1 MQHNTNE
8 TSATPSTKS
17 PENTNQQVPVRTSFN
32 PRFVL
37 TPESMGMNLRSDSP
51 TPNKEQAPPPEP
63 PLVEV
68 KSYYERHSKKPMVG
82 LLSDL
87 KQESNASFHSTHSNT
102 PTNSYASIRTSG
114 YPIKTPSPNISPKS
128 PSQQQWNFDNTMKAE
143 QQQQHNNIY
152 TSSASLYP
160 TQSLKYPNASHSNF
174 TPSASSTLQNV
185 KCPTVEQPHSI
196 STNSHCTYVQNNTSL
211 SENPLLGYGELH
223 QKYRSGS
230 DVCIGDSAK
239 LNYSHLN
246 SIYSKRIED
255 IDANVWGDKDLK
267 IITYQEWV
275 EMLTKINESF
285 IVNMEALETEVA
297 EQLELVQRKVNSN
310 CRHSQGNELMK
321 CRKDIDTLLKYIKNA
336 RNYNSWDLQGFT
348 FETITPSQLFDM
360 GDFENL
366 TIEGNTGDA
375 TKNSNDAE
383 VMQRNKLY
391 ANMKAL
397 AHEVA
402 EKHDEVRELKRQVIS
417 MEDEIQKAQ
426 QKIQL
431 KDDVIKELRNDLKT
445 ANNKLSAHHSAENSL
460 TMPPIN
466 FEDQSSRSANTQ
478 IIDTPRF
485 PDDNGSQFDSLSYT
499 EFEEQQ
505 KLKVLEE
512 EMNEFFEMNKEL
524 NKQKMENQR
533 KRLMDIFQKSESE
546 KAAAYR
552 KLDFIRSQLID
563 LESDSIESNND
574 CDSGFHSKSE
584 NNQDAK
590 LLEAVRKRLRKLN
603 ETNSD
608 LKKRLQKLEL
618 ENNEL
623 SNSLQSEK
631 TFSQRNSETLKEV
644 ADLLCSLKGKQF
656 SYTDIYNTAPNEMN
670 PFCEAIMEMK
680 KDFQDRESQLMKA
693 VGIRNKQVEELTES
707 LLKNEKDFNEER
719 ILNWN
724 ETLKCQIAHLQRTLY
739 ERDQHILQLRSMLK
753 NVSQIQSIEPQRAA
767 LEYVTSRNN
776 FTAELEKKIEDL
788 TEKLDKSMKQENF
801 LHRETRKLNEE
812 LNESKRKN
820 GDLITQAHRL
830 GNLLKSQES
839 HRMEL
844 AAKYETLEKNY
855 EDQAKKLRTANNQ
868 LIMLTERFQTM
879 ERNQNEYNMERN
891 LLREEV
897 LSLKE
902 NHACA
907 MGQQK
912 SLQEQLLKTE
922 KELYQAHDVI
932 KEQKAIMQRNDFAQN
947 EAQRRLQ
954 ETNAE
959 LKRNLAELV
968 QDYKKLQDEHDKQK
982 EINLQQLKLLE
993 NFRKWKEQQLKA
1005 EHTTRENFKI
1015 YQNCIEEMLQDK
1027 QKLMDNFHELY
1038 KDYSLL
1044 QNELDRF
1051 KVSSLNLSNFNR
1063 LHNTSERSIAE
1074 RLEIVRRTTRRVSEQ
1089 SSSFKDE
1096 EPIVSRDDS
1105 TSSAFRPS
1113 EEPL

>member
-1 MQHNTNE
+1 MIDRGNTKTHYKLLQLKVRNR
-8 TSATPSTKS
+8 
-17 PENTNQQVPVRTSFN
+17 ENISKLLVFIPKHWLVPVRTSFN

-37 TPESMGMNLRSDSP
+37 TPESMGMNLRSDTP
-51 TPNKEQAPPPEP
+51 TPNREQAPPPEP

-87 KQESNASFHSTHSNT
+87 KQESNASFHSSHSNT

-143 QQQQHNNIY
+143 YLEQQHNNNIY

-160 TQSLKYPNASHSNF
+160 TQSLKYPNASNSNF

-255 IDANVWGDKDLK
+255 IDANVWGDKDL
-267 IITYQEWV
+267 
-275 EMLTKINESF
+275 
-285 IVNMEALETEVA
+285 
-297 EQLELVQRKVNSN
+297 
-310 CRHSQGNELMK
+310 
-321 CRKDIDTLLKYIKNA
+321 
-336 RNYNSWDLQGFT
+336 
-348 FETITPSQLFDM
+348 
-360 GDFENL
+360 
-366 TIEGNTGDA
+366 
-375 TKNSNDAE
+375 
-383 VMQRNKLY
+383 Y

-445 ANNKLSAHHSAENSL
+445 ANNKLSAQHSAENSL

-724 ETLKCQIAHLQRTLY
+724 HNNVKDTTSTIPTTTSAQATL
-739 ERDQHILQLRSMLK
+739 
-753 NVSQIQSIEPQRAA
+753 P
-767 LEYVTSRNN
+767 VT
-776 FTAELEKKIEDL
+776 
-788 TEKLDKSMKQENF
+788 
-801 LHRETRKLNEE
+801 
-812 LNESKRKN
+812 
-820 GDLITQAHRL
+820 
-830 GNLLKSQES
+830 
-839 HRMEL
+839 
-844 AAKYETLEKNY
+844 
-855 EDQAKKLRTANNQ
+855 
-868 LIMLTERFQTM
+868 
-879 ERNQNEYNMERN
+879 
-891 LLREEV
+891 
-897 LSLKE
+897 
-902 NHACA
+902 
-907 MGQQK
+907 
-912 SLQEQLLKTE
+912 
-922 KELYQAHDVI
+922 
-932 KEQKAIMQRNDFAQN
+932 
-947 EAQRRLQ
+947 
-954 ETNAE
+954 
-959 LKRNLAELV
+959 
-968 QDYKKLQDEHDKQK
+968 
-982 EINLQQLKLLE
+982 
-993 NFRKWKEQQLKA
+993 
-1005 EHTTRENFKI
+1005 
-1015 YQNCIEEMLQDK
+1015 
-1027 QKLMDNFHELY
+1027 
-1038 KDYSLL
+1038 
-1044 QNELDRF
+1044 
-1051 KVSSLNLSNFNR
+1051 
-1063 LHNTSERSIAE
+1063 NTSI
-1074 RLEIVRRTTRRVSEQ
+1074 
-1089 SSSFKDE
+1089 
-1096 EPIVSRDDS
+1096 S
-1105 TSSAFRPS
+1105 TSSPTALSSITSTLTGQQLNITTATSLQGF
-1113 EEPL
+1113 LKK

>member
-1 MQHNTNE
+1 M
-8 TSATPSTKS
+8 
-17 PENTNQQVPVRTSFN
+17 
-32 PRFVL
+32 
-37 TPESMGMNLRSDSP
+37 
-51 TPNKEQAPPPEP
+51 
-63 PLVEV
+63 
-68 KSYYERHSKKPMVG
+68 
-82 LLSDL
+82 
-87 KQESNASFHSTHSNT
+87 
-102 PTNSYASIRTSG
+102 
-114 YPIKTPSPNISPKS
+114 
-128 PSQQQWNFDNTMKAE
+128 MK
-143 QQQQHNNIY
+143 
-152 TSSASLYP
+152 
-160 TQSLKYPNASHSNF
+160 
-174 TPSASSTLQNV
+174 
-185 KCPTVEQPHSI
+185 
-196 STNSHCTYVQNNTSL
+196 
-211 SENPLLGYGELH
+211 
-223 QKYRSGS
+223 
-230 DVCIGDSAK
+230 
-239 LNYSHLN
+239 
-246 SIYSKRIED
+246 
-255 IDANVWGDKDLK
+255 
-267 IITYQEWV
+267 
-275 EMLTKINESF
+275 
-285 IVNMEALETEVA
+285 
-297 EQLELVQRKVNSN
+297 
-310 CRHSQGNELMK
+310 
-321 CRKDIDTLLKYIKNA
+321 
-336 RNYNSWDLQGFT
+336 
-348 FETITPSQLFDM
+348 
-360 GDFENL
+360 
-366 TIEGNTGDA
+366 
-375 TKNSNDAE
+375 
-383 VMQRNKLY
+383 
-391 ANMKAL
+391 
-397 AHEVA
+397 
-402 EKHDEVRELKRQVIS
+402 
-417 MEDEIQKAQ
+417 
-426 QKIQL
+426 
-431 KDDVIKELRNDLKT
+431 
-445 ANNKLSAHHSAENSL
+445 
-460 TMPPIN
+460 
-466 FEDQSSRSANTQ
+466 
-478 IIDTPRF
+478 
-485 PDDNGSQFDSLSYT
+485 
-499 EFEEQQ
+499 
-505 KLKVLEE
+505 
-512 EMNEFFEMNKEL
+512 
-524 NKQKMENQR
+524 
-533 KRLMDIFQKSESE
+533 
-546 KAAAYR
+546 
-552 KLDFIRSQLID
+552 
-563 LESDSIESNND
+563 
-574 CDSGFHSKSE
+574 
-584 NNQDAK
+584 
-590 LLEAVRKRLRKLN
+590 
-603 ETNSD
+603 
-608 LKKRLQKLEL
+608 
-618 ENNEL
+618 
-623 SNSLQSEK
+623 
-631 TFSQRNSETLKEV
+631 
-644 ADLLCSLKGKQF
+644 
-656 SYTDIYNTAPNEMN
+656 
-670 PFCEAIMEMK
+670 
-680 KDFQDRESQLMKA
+680 
-693 VGIRNKQVEELTES
+693 
-707 LLKNEKDFNEER
+707 
-719 ILNWN
+719 N

-788 TEKLDKSMKQENF
+788 TEKLDKSTKQENF

-968 QDYKKLQDEHDKQK
+968 QDYKKLQNEHDKQK